1 MAFLIR
7 CPVCRDKFSH
17 DATKPFPDECPSCH
31 EFIGSGRDDTV
42 ITMPALRSA
51 ATKANDDVYR
61 QMERSSEH
69 RAEQAAQMAG
79 VPVSEMSD
87 LKITNLRDNKGYG
100 DVMAPPPPSLGGFGG
115 GAPIPM
121 PAQLSDPMRASAL
134 SSQGPHPNAGARMQ
148 SVIREMHAKTGQGH
162 AVGDRPALETEMPGY
177 RRRV

>member
-1 MAFLIR
+1 MALSLR
-7 CPVCRDKFSH
+7 CPCCRVKVPWESGT
-17 DATKPFPDECPSCH
+17 AYPDECPSCH

-51 ATKANDDVYR
+51 ATRANDDVYR

-79 VPVSEMSD
+79 VPVSEMAD
-87 LKITNLRDNKGYG
+87 LKITNLRDNRSNG
-100 DVMAPPPPSLGGFGG
+100 DIMAPPPPSLGSFGG
-115 GAPIPM
+115 GAPVPM

-134 SSQGPHPNAGARMQ
+134 SSQGPHPNAGARTQ
-148 SVIREMHAKTGQGH
+148 TLIRQMHASTGQF
-162 AVGDRPALETEMPGY
+162 VGDRPALETEMPGY